1 MVAPRQ
7 QGLVGEGAGR
17 INGQDLSIA
26 DDGNVD
32 ERLGCHGEEL
42 RIHSYTPFGKLFF
55 FWVAGRQW

>member
-1 MVAPRQ
+1 M
-7 QGLVGEGAGR
+7 GEGAGH

-55 FWVAGRQW
+55 FFLGCWKAMVKW

>member
-1 MVAPRQ
+1 M
-7 QGLVGEGAGR
+7 GEGAGH

-55 FWVAGRQW
+55 FFGLLEGNGEVVNW